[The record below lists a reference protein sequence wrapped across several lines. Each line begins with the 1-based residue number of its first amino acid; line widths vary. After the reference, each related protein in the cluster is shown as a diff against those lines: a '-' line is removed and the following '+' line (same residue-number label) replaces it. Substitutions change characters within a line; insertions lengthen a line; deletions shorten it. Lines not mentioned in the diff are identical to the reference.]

1 VSERFPT
8 DSVPDRPEFEVR
20 VDGAALEPLQ
30 QRDVIEVD
38 VSEEVS
44 RHARLTLLVQNW
56 IADESK
62 VRHSDDGPFA
72 PGKGIEVF
80 LGYHSSLEQVFD
92 GVITSLT
99 THFPSTSS
107 PTLRVEARSRSVLL
121 SYPARSRLFEEATD
135 GDVVSALASDYGLQA
150 DSEAG
155 ITQPFVVVD
164 GRSDWDYLVDRARE
178 LGWVTYVRGESVVFR
193 PPASPEGDLPEL
205 SWGTNLTE
213 LHLTQDVTR
222 VAASVTATTWD
233 PETLELESADADES
247 RSGIQ
252 TGSRPGHGSA
262 VDDTG
267 WPLRARLLDTPAALG
282 TDEIDRLAAGS
293 TTLDALA
300 HISGAG
306 ATVGVPKLRADSWMD
321 VEGVGDRFGG
331 QLYVSAV
338 RHRLSARGYV
348 TEFQLGLPRPLRPPA
363 EADGGELRLGVVEDL
378 DDPLG
383 WGRVKVGFPWRTDAT
398 ESIWARIATLDAGDK
413 MGTWFVPDVGQEV
426 VVSFLDGDPR
436 HPIVLG
442 SLWNGTQ
449 APPETMDPDKN
460 AIRSIV
466 SRSGHFIRLDDGDDA
481 KIEISTVDGR
491 TVVLSD
497 GDSSL
502 ELKEPGGNHI
512 KISGDGIELVAKSG
526 DVKITAS
533 AGSVEIDAAKLQG
546 KSSGPAKLESSATF
560 DLKASATL
568 GLRGALVN
576 IN

>member
-1 VSERFPT
+1 VSARFPT

-56 IADESK
+56 NADESK

-72 PGKGIEVF
+72 PGKRIEVL
-80 LGYHSSLEQVFD
+80 LGYHSSLEPVFD

-107 PTLRVEARSRSVLL
+107 PTLRVEARSQSVIL

-135 GDVVSALASDYGLQA
+135 GDVVSALASDYGLQV

-193 PPASPEGDLPEL
+193 PPASPERDLPKL

-233 PETLELESADADES
+233 PETLEVESADADES

-267 WPLRARLLDTPAALG
+267 WALRERLLDTPAPLG
-282 TDEIDRLAAGS
+282 SDEIDRLAAGS

-300 HISGAG
+300 HISGTG
-306 ATVGVPKLRADSWMD
+306 ATVGAPKLRADSWID
-321 VEGVGDRFGG
+321 VQGVGDRFGG

-338 RHRLSARGYV
+338 RHRLSSRGYV
-348 TEFQLGLPRPLRPPA
+348 TELQLGLPRPLRPPA
-363 EADGGELRLGVVEDL
+363 ETNGGELRLGVVEDV

-442 SLWNGTQ
+442 SVWNGTQ

-526 DVKITAS
+526 DVTITAS